1 MTYLND
7 CTEKRFI
14 TRELV
19 LFLVRLL
26 LFNATLEI
34 FVPRPLR
41 PCSTISAPAKEI
53 SNPFAHFV
61 NSHTQVHESIHG
73 VHLRPRQSRMLV
85 QPPTVLVRDAFS
97 VLDVQC
103 DDADL
108 VGVTVVD
115 MVR

>member
-1 MTYLND
+1 M
-7 CTEKRFI
+7 R
-14 TRELV
+14 
-19 LFLVRLL
+19 RLRSL
-26 LFNATLEI
+26 SP
-34 FVPRPLR
+34 VPYAHAVPYQRPQ
-41 PCSTISAPAKEI
+41 EI

-97 VLDVQC
+97 VLNVQC